1 MVNDLAI
8 ILVSHRGAEWL
19 GPCLDSIIGHVGS
32 CNVDIVVVNNA
43 DDGTEA
49 VLARFPSVRLVKC
62 ENHGFAHAN
71 NRGLLTCD
79 ARFVLFMNV
88 DTEVLAGTF
97 EELVAALE
105 VRPTVGMA
113 GIRQVDSDGNVAP
126 TSRWFPNALRALGD
140 SVGLERLPARRS
152 WTGERELNLAV
163 YEREHSCD
171 WTSGSFLVVRR
182 EVLQGVGLMDER
194 FFLYSE
200 EPDLCLRA
208 KQGGWE
214 MRHLPLMTILHHA
227 GKAGPN
233 PRLAAQDAYARMQY
247 ARKHFSALHQVAYAT
262 ALGVGY
268 CLRLAAPIESERRS
282 SARAALK
289 TLVGAS
295 GPPYG
300 TPPVQSFA
308 SSAESA

>member
-1 MVNDLAI
+1 MNDLAI
-8 ILVSHRGAEWL
+8 ILVSHHGANWL
-19 GPCLDSIIGHVGS
+19 APCLDSIREHLGE
-32 CNVDIVVVNNA
+32 CTAEIVVVNNA

-49 VLARFPSVRLVKC
+49 ILARYPSVRLVKC

-79 ARFVLFMNV
+79 ARFVLFLNV
-88 DTEVLAGTF
+88 DTEVRAGTF
-97 EELVAALE
+97 EQLVAALDE
-105 VRPTVGMA
+105 RPSVGMA
-113 GIRQVDSDGNVAP
+113 GVRQVGDDGTVAP
-126 TSRWFPNALRALGD
+126 TSRWFPNAFRAFGD
-140 SVGLERLPARRS
+140 SVGLERLPARPS
-152 WTGERELNLAV
+152 WAGERELRLLLYDV
-163 YEREHSCD
+163 EHSCD

-208 KQGGWE
+208 KQAGWE

-227 GKAGPN
+227 GKAGVN
-233 PRLAAQDAYARMQY
+233 PRLAAQDAFARMQY
-247 ARKHFSALHQVAYAT
+247 ARKHFSALHRIAYAA

-268 CLRLAAPIESERRS
+268 CLRLAAPIEAERRS

-289 TLVGAS
+289 TLIGAS

-300 TPPVQSFA
+300 PPPVQSFA
-308 SSAESA
+308 SSVGSA